1 MKYNSITRRNFMK
14 TTALTA
20 GAFLVDPHIL
30 KGSSAN
36 SAIRIGFLGCG
47 SRGTS
52 VAEAFVNNTNSRIVA
67 IADLFEDN
75 LMSAAKHWNGIAVQ
89 KGYAGIDP
97 KLMFKGP
104 DAYKQIAHCEQV
116 DMIILSS
123 PDYFHPQ
130 HLAEIVS
137 AGKHVYSEKPAGVDV
152 AGCLSFI
159 ETGERAKGKLSLDVG
174 FQVREAPCFSKVV
187 NRIHQGAIGKVC
199 YGSIHYHA
207 SAIGYPEYPSASPL
221 EKRIRRFYWDRV
233 LSGDTIV
240 DQDIHVIDI
249 TNWVLKGHPLK
260 AVGTGGRK
268 VRNDAGNIWDN
279 WSISFT
285 YPEEVHINF
294 SAVQFADFWDVGV
307 RFIGDQGI
315 GESNYNG
322 LGRITGNQAWSS
334 MEVKEGGDF
343 STAGTFDGL
352 GNADALKTTKFIES
366 IVSGNYHNQAREGG
380 ESALSAIL
388 GRMAAYEGREVTWE
402 EMISSK
408 QSYQGEID
416 LSKL

>member
-1 MKYNSITRRNFMK
+1 MKTNPITRRNFMK
-14 TTALTA
+14 TTALAT
-20 GAFLVDPHIL
+20 GALLVYPHIL
-30 KGSSAN
+30 KGSNAN
-36 SAIRIGFLGCG
+36 PAIRIGFLGCG
-47 SRGTS
+47 GRGTS
-52 VAEAFVNNTNSRIVA
+52 VATAFVNNTNSRIVA
-67 IADLFEDN
+67 IADLFEDQ
-75 LMSAAKHWNGIAVQ
+75 LLKAADHWNEVAKQ

-104 DAYKQIAHCEQV
+104 EAYKQIAHCKEV
-116 DMIILSS
+116 DMIIIST
-123 PDYFHPQ
+123 PDFFHPQ
-130 HLAEIVS
+130 HLAEVVR

-152 AGCLSFI
+152 EGCLAFI

-174 FQVREAPCFSKVV
+174 FQVREAPCFYEVV
-187 NRIHQGAIGKVC
+187 NRIHQGAIGNVSF
-199 YGSIHYHA
+199 GSIHYHA
-207 SAIGYPEYPSASPL
+207 STIIYPDYPSASPL
-221 EKRIRRFYWDRV
+221 EKRIRQFYWDRV
-233 LSGDTIV
+233 LSGDVIV
-240 DQDIHVIDI
+240 DQDIHVIDM
-249 TNWVLKGHPLK
+249 TNWVLGSHPLK

-268 VRNDAGNIWDN
+268 VRKDAGNIWDN
-279 WSISFT
+279 WSVSYT
-285 YPEEVHINF
+285 YPGDVHINL

-322 LGRITGNQAWSS
+322 FGRVTGDQPWSS
-334 MEVKEGGDF
+334 APVNEGGDF

-352 GNADALKTTKFIES
+352 GNADANKAIRFIES

-402 EMISSK
+402 EMIKSK
-408 QSYQGEID
+408 QSYKGEID